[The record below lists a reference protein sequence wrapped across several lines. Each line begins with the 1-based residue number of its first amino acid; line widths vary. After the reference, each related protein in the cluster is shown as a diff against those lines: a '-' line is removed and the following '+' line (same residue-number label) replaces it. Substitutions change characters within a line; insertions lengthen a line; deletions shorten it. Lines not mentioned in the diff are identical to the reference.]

1 MADLDIRDLSV
12 TFRSTMGTLGF
23 AEDIYDEKQQISQ
36 QTFNENT
43 KKKIDDLDNNTA
55 KKTEVSDVSS
65 KVAEVSSVAN
75 QALTKATD
83 AETSANNATE
93 LIQSVARETVTG
105 AKTEDGTSLTVTDQN
120 IIIPTASSSTA
131 GVVKLTD
138 SFTTMSG
145 YLLLNK
151 AESSD
156 VEAKTDYFKPLMS
169 SNVDDI
175 VKVGI
180 TTNSQELTSEEKSKT
195 QKWLGLGEWVGTQA
209 EYDALKEFDENVKY
223 YIV

>member
-1 MADLDIRDLSV
+1 MADALLSI
-12 TFRSTMGTLGF
+12 TFRSTTGTIAYGQEVYDKEQGAYQGDINKATKAKMDSVDASL
-23 AEDIYDEKQQISQ
+23 AEC
-36 QTFNENT
+36 
-43 KKKIDDLDNNTA
+43 A
-55 KKTEVSDVSS
+55 KKTDVYDIDS
-65 KVAEVSSVAN
+65 KVAEVNSVAN
-75 QALTKATD
+75 QALSKATD

-93 LIQSVARETVTG
+93 LIQSVARESVTG
-105 AKTEDGTSLTVTDQN
+105 GKTDDGASLTVTDQN

-156 VEAKTDYFKPLMS
+156 IESKTDYFKPLMS

-175 VKVGI
+175 VKVGV
-180 TTNSQELTSEEKSKT
+180 TTNSQELTAEEKSKA

-209 EYDALKEFDENVKY
+209 EYDALTEFDENVKY